1 MGLLK
6 SVFFTEFLSTLT
18 GVNSLNAIPLSFI
31 SMNNQECKVRPQ
43 VVHVNG
49 DDPAFFFPL
58 VLKRV
63 NELMCQELMKQDA
76 YGMKRVSIKVDLT
89 VVFVIINNV
98 QMMINTGV
106 NAKN

>member
-1 MGLLK
+1 
-6 SVFFTEFLSTLT
+6 
-18 GVNSLNAIPLSFI
+18 
-31 SMNNQECKVRPQ
+31 
-43 VVHVNG
+43 
-49 DDPAFFFPL
+49 
-58 VLKRV
+58 
-63 NELMCQELMKQDA
+63 MCQELMKQDA